1 MLQEKINIQK
11 ISDSK
16 ENLNKENFWNTCNN
30 DCPKTM
36 KLFCRWID
44 FYKSCV
50 DWYLL
55 FNGNLTLAGCHSETN
70 APKFHDI
77 PFEMQFGI
85 ILAFFAEKT
94 NVNIRF
100 QNVLDRPIVLTMIC
114 DLFEQCE
121 LHFDRFVNQEI
132 IGLLQNEDTGN
143 AAFLLLD
150 KPTYPLG

>member
-1 MLQEKINIQK
+1 
-11 ISDSK
+11 
-16 ENLNKENFWNTCNN
+16 
-30 DCPKTM
+30 M
-36 KLFCRWID
+36 KLFCIWID
-44 FYKSCV
+44 FYKSSV
-50 DWYLL
+50 DWDDL
-55 FNGNLTLAGCHSETN
+55 FGDSWKDVST
-70 APKFHDI
+70 PKFHDI

-85 ILAFFAEKT
+85 ILAFFAEKI

-121 LHFDRFVNQEI
+121 LHFDRFVKQEI